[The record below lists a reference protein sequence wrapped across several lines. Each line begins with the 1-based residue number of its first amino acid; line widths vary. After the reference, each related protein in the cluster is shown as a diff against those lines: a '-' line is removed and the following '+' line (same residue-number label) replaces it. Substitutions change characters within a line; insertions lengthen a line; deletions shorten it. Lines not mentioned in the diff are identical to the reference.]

1 MLNFRKELIEAVE
14 PKRGNPKIKKLAE
27 DFLRETLKAIKESD
41 AKTISEMKKIDF
53 ICSDVSIIVCLS
65 KKCSGIFSCDSYK
78 QYTREVFEEI
88 KRKLKLENLV
98 IEEIED
104 AFSIIVP

>member
-1 MLNFRKELIEAVE
+1 MLNFREELIKTIES
-14 PKRGNPKIKKLAE
+14 KRGNPQIQKLAE
-27 DFLRETLKAIKESD
+27 DFLRATLNAIKESD
-41 AKTISEMKKIDF
+41 DETISSLKKIDF

-65 KKCSGIFSCDSYK
+65 KKLSGIYSCDSYK

-98 IEEIED
+98 IEELVD